1 MELQIKVFMNV
12 DALRD
17 NKCVFERIVTT
28 SDKIYTP
35 YDNLVSSLKFM
46 YGPSSVIT
54 FNIK

>member
-17 NKCVFERIVTT
+17 NKCVFERIITT